1 MVTSKIK
8 FMFYI
13 LERDDKGDLKDV
25 WEGDLYKILTIHKGS
40 YAYYTK
46 IGRKTIDNKE
56 QPKGRHLLFHIQELH
71 GYGWKSG

>member
-1 MVTSKIK
+1 MMSKIK

-13 LERDDKGDLKDV
+13 LERDKDGGLKEV
-25 WEGDLYKILTIHKGS
+25 WESDLYKILTEHKGS

-46 IGRKTIDNKE
+46 IRGYKQVDNVE
-56 QPKGRHLLFHIQELH
+56 QPKGRHLLFNIQEIH